1 MSPDA
6 QRMAIAVACG
16 WKPQKEMWPTG
27 ERIGWHP
34 PGWDRIGGLH
44 SPPDYL
50 NDLNAM
56 HEAETICLIA
66 SLSSP
71 ENDYM
76 PECEQIAIRI
86 DSYRKQ
92 FLMGLSYG
100 FQATAAHKA
109 EWLLKAMNLWD
120 DSK

>member
-1 MSPDA
+1 MSPNA
-6 QRMAIAVACG
+6 QRVAIAQAVG
-16 WKPQKEMWPTG
+16 WTKTSCFVWTVDGKTRLPKQW
-27 ERIGWHP
+27 I
-34 PGWDRIGGLH
+34 DVSDL
-44 SPPDYL
+44 PDYL

-66 SLSSP
+66 PLSSP
-71 ENDYM
+71 ENDFM

-109 EWLLKAMNLWD
+109 EWILKAMNLWD

>member
-6 QRMAIAVACG
+6 QRVAIAEAVG
-16 WKPQKEMWPTG
+16 WRKDEASNNICW
-27 ERIGWHP
+27 IP
-34 PGWDRIGGLH
+34 PGSPQPPRGQYYTLR
-44 SPPDYL
+44 PPDYL

-56 HEAETICLIA
+56 HEAETICLIKP
-66 SLSSP
+66 LSSP

-109 EWLLKAMNLWD
+109 EWLLKALNLWD